1 MIIGQEVTLEE
12 YTDAALWCKEN
23 NATIVEIDGK
33 YYIKELDPPSKES
46 EIATLDQEYR
56 AEKTMLCE
64 AYTAAQM
71 QGDTE
76 TAASVAADLADLDA
90 WYDEEYQ
97 KIEGEA

>member
-1 MIIGQEVTLEE
+1 MIIGQEVTLDE

-23 NATIVEIDGK
+23 NATIEEIDGK
-33 YYIKELDPPSKES
+33 YYIKAIDPPSKES
-46 EIATLDQEYR
+46 IIAELDLQYR
-56 AEKTMLCE
+56 AEKANLCE

-90 WYDEEYQ
+90 WYDDEYER
-97 KIEGEA
+97 IVGGE